1 MTKPILSLYL
11 LPIINY
17 INIFCKQIGEGIG
30 ITQLLYLWNFWSIK
44 KLNNDCEVNFSID
57 FEVPNTPVVSEITGL
72 SGEDITYVNAQE
84 IKDSAGFTITGTGE
98 AFAEL
103 SVLFSDGFE
112 RVTLPEG
119 ESLNKTTVNEDGE
132 WSFIISEE
140 DINGTSFGNG
150 TKSFSVSQADA
161 VGNISQ
167 SSSNTVFKLDTISPE
182 VALSLDVVELS
193 NNVNA
198 KLNLVFSKIPIGF
211 SSSDINSEN
220 VDILK
225 VQHQF
230 QDNLL
235 ITGQLNCQNVKFQ
248 NS

>member
-1 MTKPILSLYL
+1 TISVNTDYSDLAGN
-11 LPIINY
+11 LPNG
-17 INIFCKQIGEGIG
+17 NVTSE
-30 ITQLLYLWNFWSIK
+30 
-44 KLNNDCEVNFSID
+44 NFSID
-57 FEVPNTPVVSEITGL
+57 FEVPNTPIVSEITGL

-84 IKDSAGFTITGTGE
+84 IKDSAGFTITGIGE

-132 WSFIISEE
+132 WSFIISED

-220 VDILK
+220 VDIESLSIIEGTNGLEYSADLIPK
-225 VQHQF
+225 A
-230 QDNLL
+230 NLYSSE
-235 ITGQLNCQNVKFQ
+235 NVVKIGVD
-248 NS
+248 